1 MPLLGI
7 DTGGTFTDF
16 VLLSDESPNLRVHKV
31 LSTPQAPEQ
40 AILQGIH
47 ELGLGDCD
55 SLLVVH
61 GSTVATNA
69 VLEGKGVRT
78 VFITNTGLRDL
89 LTIGRQAR
97 AELYN
102 LNPAPVTPPVPRE
115 LCLETGGRLG
125 ADGSVLETLSESDL
139 HTLRSTLKR
148 LKPQAVAI
156 NLLFSWID
164 ERFEKRIAEIVP
176 DGMFISRSSHILPE
190 PREYE
195 RGITTWLNASVG
207 PLVQGYLQRLCAG
220 VPQAQVAVMQSA
232 GGTID
237 AAQAGEEAVHM
248 LLSGPAGGL
257 AGAQYVGGL
266 AGCHRLLSFD
276 MGGTSTDVAL
286 LDNTQSGDLPL
297 TTEGHIGSYPVGV
310 PMVDMHTIGAG
321 GGSIARIDSGG
332 LLQVGPESAG
342 ADPGPACYGRSIAG
356 INMQATVTDANLLLG
371 RLRSDAFL
379 GGHMTLDE
387 NAARTAIAPLA
398 KTLNLSPERTA
409 QGIIDVANE
418 HMARA
423 LRVMSVQRGVDAAQ
437 LTLTSFGGA
446 GGLHVC
452 ALAEALEMSQA
463 LVPAHAG
470 VLSALGML
478 VAPRARY
485 LSHTLLQ
492 QLSAAPDDVLLHDM
506 QQAVVMLTKR
516 GREDL
521 IKEGVDADSI
531 RVSPSVDLRYRGQS
545 FVINL
550 PVVLSADSKTSTSSQ
565 TTGQAMA
572 SVIKQFHERHAAL
585 YGHSLQQPVE
595 LVTLR
600 VKVHSPPPQALTLP
614 SANETK
620 SVRKTPVLAHVTLA
634 GIGTKV
640 PVYTRESLS
649 SGISGP
655 ALITETISTT
665 YLAPGWLCQP
675 DASGCLLLSKT

>member
-115 LCLETGGRLG
+115 LCLETGGRLS

-139 HTLRSTLKR
+139 HTLRSTLKK

-237 AAQAGEEAVHM
+237 ATQAGEEAVHM

-257 AGAQYVGGL
+257 DGAQYVGGL

-342 ADPGPACYGRSIAG
+342 ADPGPACYGRSITG

-398 KTLNLSPERTA
+398 KTLNLSPEHTA

-463 LVPAHAG
+463 LVLAHAG

-550 PVVLSADSKTSTSSQ
+550 PVVLSADSKTSTNSQ